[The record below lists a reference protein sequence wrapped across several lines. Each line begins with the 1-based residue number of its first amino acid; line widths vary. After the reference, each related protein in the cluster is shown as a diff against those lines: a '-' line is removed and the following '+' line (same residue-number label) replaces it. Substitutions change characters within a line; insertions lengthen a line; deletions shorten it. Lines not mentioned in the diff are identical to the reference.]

1 MTAFG
6 CNTLMVNYTVNPLPG
21 GGNEA
26 TLSSLGVSYRPILG
40 SGSSGTRSVALNG
53 NAIEGVLCLS
63 GLPTNTA
70 YRVTY
75 SVEVNTGLSTGL
87 PSDLSAPEELLTGRT
102 CSQLQCPE
110 TNRTR
115 VNTGVIEP
123 SITTG
128 SCQPSTTSSAVQPS
142 TTSTSMGYFP
152 TPSAT
157 NDLGEYKN
165 N

>member
-1 MTAFG
+1 M
-6 CNTLMVNYTVNPLPG
+6 
-21 GGNEA
+21 
-26 TLSSLGVSYRPILG
+26 
-40 SGSSGTRSVALNG
+40 
-53 NAIEGVLCLS
+53 CLS
-63 GLPTNTA
+63 GLPTNA
-70 YRVTY
+70 PYRVTY
-75 SVEVNTGLSTGL
+75 SVEVNTGMSTGL
-87 PSDLSAPEELLTGRT
+87 PSDLSASVEQLTGRT
-102 CSQLQCPE
+102 CDQLQCLE

-157 NDLGEYKN
+157 NDLDEYKN

>member
-1 MTAFG
+1 
-6 CNTLMVNYTVNPLPG
+6 MVSYTVNPLPG

-26 TLSSLGVSYRPILG
+26 TLSSLEVSYRPIVG
-40 SGSSGTRSVALNG
+40 ASSSGTRSVALNG
-53 NAIEGVLCLS
+53 NTIEGVLCLS
-63 GLPTNTA
+63 NLITSTP

-75 SVEVNTGLSTGL
+75 SVEVNIGFSIVL
-87 PSDLSAPEELLTGRT
+87 PSDLSAPVELFTGGT
-102 CSQLQCPE
+102 CGQLQCLE

-128 SCQPSTTSSAVQPS
+128 SCQPSTTSSAFQPS

-157 NDLGEYKN
+157 NDLGEYKIN
-165 N
+165 